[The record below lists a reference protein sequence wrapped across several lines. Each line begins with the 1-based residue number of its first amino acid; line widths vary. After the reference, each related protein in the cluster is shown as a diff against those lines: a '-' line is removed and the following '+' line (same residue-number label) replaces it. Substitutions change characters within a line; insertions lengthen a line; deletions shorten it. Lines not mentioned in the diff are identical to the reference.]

1 MGIIKKRVNE
11 FPTPY
16 TCANAV
22 KNGGL
27 ETKLSMVLMGL
38 GNMVHGQ
45 IAKGLIYMAV
55 EVAYVVFMAVNGVGF
70 LSMLPSLGSV
80 PQKEIWDETQQI
92 YVYTQ
97 GDQSI
102 LILLYGVGRCS
113 LLSLWYVRG
122 AGRLKAHIRQSA
134 LQRKGN
140 ISTISL
146 RT

>member
-1 MGIIKKRVNE
+1 MESENEVMRMGIIKKRVNE

-22 KNGGL
+22 KKGGL

-55 EVAYVVFMAVNGVGF
+55 EVTYVVFMAVNGVGF

-80 PQKEIWDETQQI
+80 
-92 YVYTQ
+92 
-97 GDQSI
+97 G
-102 LILLYGVGRCS
+102 
-113 LLSLWYVRG
+113 
-122 AGRLKAHIRQSA
+122 
-134 LQRKGN
+134 
-140 ISTISL
+140 
-146 RT
+146 